1 VSWGRQ
7 RLQVLWH
14 NFLPNFDVWNCFRHF
29 FDSIR
34 CSKDCYNGKFGHF
47 LGLLLIFQILLW
59 NAVGMILFRAEKTWF
74 RVTSDLHSNFSF
86 QFHHTAWPWWFEQS
100 TSSKMQEIFWDLIC
114 TCTHVI
120 VITTN
125 RTCRHCYHAMCRLVW
140 FCCVDATYAFR
151 ICSASLLK
159 TVRNHL
165 QANPSFASPV
175 FADVVDHFWTHHRDR

>member
-1 VSWGRQ
+1 MLQTSSMSEFVSWGRQ
-7 RLQVLWH
+7 RLLVSWH

-34 CSKDCYNGKFGHF
+34 CSKDCYGKFGL
-47 LGLLLIFQILLW
+47 LGLLLISKKHDSGWQVTYVATPPPFNFTILLDRDDLKSPR
-59 NAVGMILFRAEKTWF
+59 VPILR
-74 RVTSDLHSNFSF
+74 LY
-86 QFHHTAWPWWFEQS
+86 
-100 TSSKMQEIFWDLIC
+100 

-120 VITTN
+120 VITMN

-140 FCCVDATYAFR
+140 FCCVDAKYAFR

-159 TVRNHL
+159 AVRNHSSES
-165 QANPSFASPV
+165 QFCFTSF